1 MYKEVKSLKEF
12 NEILEDND
20 AVLGYFSNE
29 TCNVCKVLKPQI
41 LEMVEANY
49 PKIKSLYVDISKVPE
64 ISAQNSI
71 FTIPTV
77 ALFLAGKETL
87 RKSRHVGID
96 ELKIAIE
103 RPYQLMFS

>member
-1 MYKEVKSLKEF
+1 MYKEIKSLKEF
-12 NEILEDND
+12 NEVLEDND

-41 LEMVEANY
+41 YDMVQKNY
-49 PKIKSLYVDISKVPE
+49 PKIKALYIDITEVPE

-77 ALFLAGKETL
+77 VVYLAGKEVF
-87 RKSRHVGID
+87 RKSRHIGVE
-96 ELKIAIE
+96 ELRGTIE

>member
-1 MYKEVKSLKEF
+1 MYKEIKCLKEF
-12 NEILEDND
+12 NEVLEDND

-41 LEMVEANY
+41 YEMVQKNY
-49 PKIKSLYVDISKVPE
+49 PKIKALYIDITEVPE

-71 FTIPTV
+71 FTIPTIV
-77 ALFLAGKETL
+77 VYLAGKEVF
-87 RKSRHVGID
+87 RKSRHIGVE
-96 ELKIAIE
+96 ELRGAIE

>member
-1 MYKEVKSLKEF
+1 MYKEIKSLKEF
-12 NEILEDND
+12 NEVLEDND

-41 LEMVEANY
+41 YDMVQKSY
-49 PKIKSLYVDISKVPE
+49 PKIKALYIDITDVPE

-71 FTIPTV
+71 FTIPTIV
-77 ALFLAGKETL
+77 VYLAGKEVF
-87 RKSRHVGID
+87 RKSRHIGVE
-96 ELKIAIE
+96 ELKGAIE